1 MINGIVNIYKEKGY
15 TSHDVV
21 AVLRKV
27 VGQKKIGHTGTL
39 DPDATGVLPVCLG
52 RATKV
57 CELLTDHDKTYEAL
71 LLLGK
76 TTDTQDISG
85 EVLEEKNPAHLTEEE
100 VRSCIESFIGEYD
113 QVPPMY
119 SALKVNGK
127 KLYELARE
135 GKTVERKSRRVQ
147 IHGIRILEMNLPH
160 VRMEVDCSK
169 GTYIRTLCHDIGEK
183 LQVGGCMEE
192 LERTKVG
199 RFLKEDAVTLDE
211 VRQKMEQGE
220 GAELFTPLDQ
230 IFAELPAVTVT
241 DAKAWMSY
249 NGNDLPERFLL
260 EKEEW
265 TDGQEVRVYDSRK
278 NFIGLYQYRAP
289 KKLFHIKKMFLDP
302 EAEKIEKSSTNKTD
316 MQYIK
321 GLDAFDGRNHTAVTL
336 GKFDGLHRGH
346 QKLLNRIMKYAKKE
360 DCDSV
365 VCAFDMDRDCLMTNE
380 ERRAFLEDKV
390 DYLIEIP
397 FTREMMEMEA
407 EKFIDEI
414 LYKKLHASHIVVGTD
429 FNFGHEKRGNHQMLE
444 KYAAKY
450 GYTVDV
456 VEKAYYKDREISSTY
471 IRELLLDGN
480 VPLANE
486 LLGYPYEIT
495 SVVEHGQQLGRTL
508 GFPTMNLAPQGK
520 KILPKYGVYACRV
533 LVDGVWYG
541 GVGNAGVK
549 PTVAQEKR
557 RLFEVYV
564 YGYEG
569 DAYGK
574 TATVQILEFE
584 RPETKFHSVEE
595 LKDRVMKD
603 MQYGGE
609 YLKNHPLDER

>member
-85 EVLEEKNPAHLTEEE
+85 EVLEEKGPGDLTEEE

-135 GKTVERKSRRVQ
+135 GKTVERKSRKVQ

-260 EKEEW
+260 EKEAW

-302 EAEKIEKSSTNKTD
+302 EAEKIEK
-316 MQYIK
+316 
-321 GLDAFDGRNHTAVTL
+321 
-336 GKFDGLHRGH
+336 
-346 QKLLNRIMKYAKKE
+346 
-360 DCDSV
+360 
-365 VCAFDMDRDCLMTNE
+365 
-380 ERRAFLEDKV
+380 
-390 DYLIEIP
+390 
-397 FTREMMEMEA
+397 
-407 EKFIDEI
+407 
-414 LYKKLHASHIVVGTD
+414 
-429 FNFGHEKRGNHQMLE
+429 
-444 KYAAKY
+444 
-450 GYTVDV
+450 
-456 VEKAYYKDREISSTY
+456 
-471 IRELLLDGN
+471 
-480 VPLANE
+480 
-486 LLGYPYEIT
+486 
-495 SVVEHGQQLGRTL
+495 
-508 GFPTMNLAPQGK
+508 
-520 KILPKYGVYACRV
+520 
-533 LVDGVWYG
+533 
-541 GVGNAGVK
+541 
-549 PTVAQEKR
+549 
-557 RLFEVYV
+557 
-564 YGYEG
+564 
-569 DAYGK
+569 
-574 TATVQILEFE
+574 
-584 RPETKFHSVEE
+584 
-595 LKDRVMKD
+595 
-603 MQYGGE
+603 
-609 YLKNHPLDER
+609 

>member
-85 EVLEEKNPAHLTEEE
+85 EVLEEKDPAHLTEEE

-147 IHGIRILEMNLPH
+147 IHGIRIVEMNLPH

-199 RFLKEDAVTLDE
+199 RFLKKDAVTLDE

-249 NGNDLPERFLL
+249 NGNDLPECFLL

-302 EAEKIEKSSTNKTD
+302 EAEKIEK
-316 MQYIK
+316 
-321 GLDAFDGRNHTAVTL
+321 
-336 GKFDGLHRGH
+336 
-346 QKLLNRIMKYAKKE
+346 
-360 DCDSV
+360 
-365 VCAFDMDRDCLMTNE
+365 
-380 ERRAFLEDKV
+380 
-390 DYLIEIP
+390 
-397 FTREMMEMEA
+397 
-407 EKFIDEI
+407 
-414 LYKKLHASHIVVGTD
+414 
-429 FNFGHEKRGNHQMLE
+429 
-444 KYAAKY
+444 
-450 GYTVDV
+450 
-456 VEKAYYKDREISSTY
+456 
-471 IRELLLDGN
+471 
-480 VPLANE
+480 
-486 LLGYPYEIT
+486 
-495 SVVEHGQQLGRTL
+495 
-508 GFPTMNLAPQGK
+508 
-520 KILPKYGVYACRV
+520 
-533 LVDGVWYG
+533 
-541 GVGNAGVK
+541 
-549 PTVAQEKR
+549 
-557 RLFEVYV
+557 
-564 YGYEG
+564 
-569 DAYGK
+569 
-574 TATVQILEFE
+574 
-584 RPETKFHSVEE
+584 
-595 LKDRVMKD
+595 
-603 MQYGGE
+603 
-609 YLKNHPLDER
+609 